1 MHPIIHGE
9 LARARI
15 ADLHRQ
21 AERDRMARAAG
32 FARKTHDRH
41 VTPGHLT
48 TVLARCTTVVARR
61 VLAVLASHSPRAASS
76 HDRRTAPI
84 EGGTP

>member
-9 LARARI
+9 LARART

-21 AERDRMARAAG
+21 AERDRMARAAR
-32 FARKTHDRH
+32 FARNPHDRH
-41 VTPGHLT
+41 FRPGRLAA
-48 TVLARCTTVVARR
+48 VLARR
-61 VLAVLASHSPRAASS
+61 VLTVVAAHSPPVGSS
-76 HDRRTAPI
+76 PDRRTAPI

>member
-21 AERDRMARAAG
+21 AERDRMARAAR
-32 FARKTHDRH
+32 FAHRTHDRH
-41 VTPGHLT
+41 VVPGHLAA
-48 TVLARCTTVVARR
+48 VLARHVLEVVA
-61 VLAVLASHSPRAASS
+61 AHSPRVGSS

>member
-9 LARARI
+9 LAKARI

-21 AERDRMARAAG
+21 AERDRMARAAR
-32 FARKTHDRH
+32 FARRTHDRH
-41 VTPGHLT
+41 FMPGHLAA
-48 TVLARCTTVVARR
+48 VLACR
-61 VLAVLASHSPRAASS
+61 VLAVVAAHSPRVGAS

-84 EGGTP
+84 ERGTP

>member
-1 MHPIIHGE
+1 MHPVIHGE

-21 AERDRMARAAG
+21 AERDGMARAARS
-32 FARKTHDRH
+32 ARGSHRH
-41 VTPGHLT
+41 FMLGYPAA
-48 TVLARCTTVVARR
+48 VLARR
-61 VLAVLASHSPRAASS
+61 VLAVMAAHSPRVGSS

-84 EGGTP
+84 KGGTP